1 MRMSVL
7 LLLLVGFDAA
17 TQELHEVFDVEVVSA
32 RRHERFPVAALQ
44 YVVGLGVDAV
54 GFQRIV
60 GVDLAETFE
69 HFARIGGHPFV
80 FGQDFL
86 VVGVERRDHVI
97 PAQDIQHLRIGPNAG
112 FHFAAVYAAVAR
124 EVDEQRLVDF
134 RGVCFGLLQVEE
146 SFESV
151 RQVQEVAVLGFFCR
165 LRSAACPVRPTLRL
179 SRPVR

>member
-1 MRMSVL
+1 MRISVL

-17 TQELHEVFDVEVVSA
+17 AQELHEVFDVEVVSA

-80 FGQDFL
+80 FG
-86 VVGVERRDHVI
+86 
-97 PAQDIQHLRIGPNAG
+97 
-112 FHFAAVYAAVAR
+112 
-124 EVDEQRLVDF
+124 
-134 RGVCFGLLQVEE
+134 
-146 SFESV
+146 
-151 RQVQEVAVLGFFCR
+151 
-165 LRSAACPVRPTLRL
+165 
-179 SRPVR
+179 

>member
-60 GVDLAETFE
+60 GVD
-69 HFARIGGHPFV
+69 
-80 FGQDFL
+80 
-86 VVGVERRDHVI
+86 
-97 PAQDIQHLRIGPNAG
+97 PAPADRTKRGLP
-112 FHFAAVYAAVAR
+112 
-124 EVDEQRLVDF
+124 F
-134 RGVCFGLLQVEE
+134 RG
-146 SFESV
+146 S
-151 RQVQEVAVLGFFCR
+151 
-165 LRSAACPVRPTLRL
+165 LRSRGP
-179 SRPVR
+179 